1 MKIFVAYG
9 YNDRDRWIEET
20 VFPLITAFK
29 SEVEHGKD
37 IQGEILSQ
45 EIKRRIQRSHALIA
59 FCTRRDKIDEKRW
72 TTHRWV
78 TDELAFASQI
88 GKSVAEVR
96 DIVVDEQGGIAGDRA
111 RIEYNP
117 DNPFGTLIQL
127 TSTLVRWHQQ
137 YKRIQI
143 VPLRPIVRDDI
154 VMETGPDWLRAQARQ
169 RGFRCR
175 YRLLE
180 GDYQN
185 EFKDVEVQLIEGRF
199 YFSAAD
205 LPAGARIQLEISA
218 EGQIFTSEYENVDS
232 INLNVRLSDF
242 PLLPVGVQHHAI
254 LAGRGLDRY

>member
-1 MKIFVAYG
+1 MRIFIAYG

-20 VFPLITAFK
+20 VFPLISAFESK
-29 SEVEHGKD
+29 VVHGKD
-37 IQGEILSQ
+37 LQGEILSQ
-45 EIKRRIQRSHALIA
+45 EIKRRIQGSHAVIA
-59 FCTRRDKIDEKRW
+59 FCTRRDQINEKMW

-96 DIVVDEQGGIAGDRA
+96 DVLVDEQGGIAGDRA

-127 TSTLVRWHQQ
+127 TSTLVRWHHQ
-137 YKRIQI
+137 YRRIQI
-143 VPLRPIVRDDI
+143 VPLRPIVRDG
-154 VMETGPDWLRAQARQ
+154 VVVESGPDWLRAQARQ

-185 EFKDVEVQLIEGRF
+185 E
-199 YFSAAD
+199 
-205 LPAGARIQLEISA
+205 
-218 EGQIFTSEYENVDS
+218 
-232 INLNVRLSDF
+232 
-242 PLLPVGVQHHAI
+242 
-254 LAGRGLDRY
+254 